1 MNALKTISMTLAVLL
16 LLALT
21 GLLFV
26 SWSAV
31 GTVGT
36 TLGSDTT
43 GNSPTSLILIT
54 DAIVLP
60 TGDGQAVV
68 TAMVRDQAGRSVAD
82 ADVHFTTNLGSMSPA
97 SATTDADGIAAS
109 TFTAGEV
116 PGQATVI
123 VECSGLTQ
131 TVLFQLGGAQQ
142 DIGSLTLQSDV
153 DQLMPG
159 ERASVTATVRDQAGN
174 PVSGELIT
182 FFGSLGEMA
191 PASGLSDDSGEV
203 TATFTAGSVP
213 GQATITV
220 LAGYASNSV
229 NVQVQ
234 ASSATPTNTPTNTPM
249 ATPTSTPTATPKPT
263 LDHWIYLPVIL
274 KNYP

>member
-1 MNALKTISMTLAVLL
+1 MKALRTTPVILAVLL
-16 LLALT
+16 LSALT
-21 GLLFV
+21 RLLFV
-26 SWSAV
+26 SWSVV

-36 TLGSDTT
+36 TLGPATT
-43 GNSPTSLILIT
+43 GNSPASLILIT

-60 TGDGQAVV
+60 TGDGQAIV
-68 TAMVRDQAGRSVAD
+68 TAMVRDQVGQPVAGV
-82 ADVHFTTNLGSMSPA
+82 DVQFTSNLGDMLPATATTN
-97 SATTDADGIAAS
+97 ADGVAAS

-142 DIGSLTLQSDV
+142 DIGSLTLETDV

-159 ERASVTATVRDQAGN
+159 ERASVTATLRDQAGD
-174 PVSGELIT
+174 PVSGELVI
-182 FFGSLGEMA
+182 FFGSLGQMS
-191 PASGLSDDSGEV
+191 PASSLSDGSGGV
-203 TATFTAGSVP
+203 TATFTAGSDP

-220 LAGYASNSV
+220 LAGYASSSV

-234 ASSATPTNTPTNTPM
+234 ASSTTPTNTPTNTPM